1 MTGST
6 PKRLIS
12 LPVKNEGANMPTMCD
27 EMTNAASPKGW
38 PQACIAI
45 GVEVMRKF
53 MTP

>member
-1 MTGST
+1 
-6 PKRLIS
+6 
-12 LPVKNEGANMPTMCD
+12 VKNDGANIATMCD
-27 EMTNAASPKGW
+27 EMTKAASPNGW